1 MQKNTMEYS
10 AVFGGILKRSFR
22 KAEESM
28 LIINGR
34 IFTME
39 EGVERE
45 CEKKEAAIGINRN
58 DIEII
63 ENGYVRTRGKYIEEV
78 GEMSHLRSTGKKEEI
93 LDVGGAWVL
102 PGIIESHCHIGISE
116 EKIGSI
122 GDDCNE
128 GTTPVTPTLRA
139 IDAINPM
146 DAAFH
151 DAIEAGITSV
161 MVGPGSAN
169 VVGGQFLFMKTHG
182 RCIDEM
188 VVKNPAAMKVAFG
201 ENPKTCYGDKDE
213 YPATRM
219 GVAALLRKT
228 LYEAVQYKEDKEND
242 SLEKEDFEMEP
253 WIPVL
258 NKEIPLK
265 AHAHRADDILTAIRI
280 AKEFGLNMTLDH
292 GTESHLIAEQV
303 KASGFPVIV
312 GPDLTSRSKLE
323 VKNMNFKTNKVL
335 EENHILFSITTDH
348 PVSMIQ
354 YLPLCAGLAVKQ
366 GLPME
371 AGLKAIT
378 INAAQICGVAD
389 KVGSLQKGKHADI
402 AIFSG
407 NPMEVFT
414 KTLYTMIDGQVVY
427 DYNRDNDL
435 VN

>member
-1 MQKNTMEYS
+1 
-10 AVFGGILKRSFR
+10 
-22 KAEESM
+22 M
-28 LIINGR
+28 LIINGK

-39 EGVERE
+39 GST
-45 CEKKEAAIGINRN
+45 
-58 DIEII
+58 I
-63 ENGYVRTRGKYIEEV
+63 ENGYVRIEGKYIEEV
-78 GEMSHLRSTGKKEEI
+78 GEMSKLRPKQQKEDV
-93 LDVGGAWVL
+93 LDVRGAWVL

-116 EKIGSI
+116 EKIGII

-139 IDAINPM
+139 VDAVNPM

-228 LYEAVQYKEDKEND
+228 LFEACQYKREKEEGT
-242 SLEKEDFEMEP
+242 LEKEDFSMEP
-253 WIPVL
+253 WVPVL

-265 AHAHRADDILTAIRI
+265 AHAHRADDILTAMRI
-280 AKEFGLNMTLDH
+280 AKEFDVDMTLDH
-292 GTESHLIAEQV
+292 GTESHLIAAYV
-303 KASGFPVIV
+303 KAAGFPVIV

-335 EENHILFSITTDH
+335 YENDILFSITTDH
-348 PVSMIQ
+348 PVTMIQ
-354 YLPLCAGLAVKQ
+354 YLPLCAGLAVKR

-371 AGLKAIT
+371 EGLKAIT
-378 INAAQICGVAD
+378 INAARICQVDD
-389 KVGSLQKGKHADI
+389 KVGSLKAGKDADI
-402 AIFSG
+402 AIFTG

-414 KTLYTMIDGQVVY
+414 QTLYTIINGEIVY
-427 DYNRDNDL
+427 DYQRDRER
-435 VN
+435 

>member
-1 MQKNTMEYS
+1 
-10 AVFGGILKRSFR
+10 
-22 KAEESM
+22 M
-28 LIINGR
+28 LIINGK

-39 EGVERE
+39 NI
-45 CEKKEAAIGINRN
+45 CEKDSAKKKEVSQILER
-58 DIEII
+58 
-63 ENGYVRTRGKYIEEV
+63 GYIRTKGRYIEEI
-78 GEMSHLRSTGKKEEI
+78 GQMSELRPIGQKEEV
-93 LDVGGAWVL
+93 LDVRGAWVL

-116 EKIGSI
+116 EKIGII

-139 IDAINPM
+139 IDAVNPM

-151 DAIEAGITSV
+151 DAIQAGITSV

-213 YPATRM
+213 YPSTRM

-228 LYEAVQYKEDKEND
+228 LFEATQYKTEKEKG

-253 WIPVL
+253 WLPVL
-258 NKEIPLK
+258 KKEIPLK

-280 AKEFGLNMTLDH
+280 AKEFDVNMTIDH
-292 GTESHLIAEQV
+292 GTESHLIANQV

-312 GPDLTSRSKLE
+312 GPDLTSRSNLE
-323 VKNMNFKTNKVL
+323 VKNTNFKTNKVL
-335 EENHILFSITTDH
+335 YENDILFSITTDH
-348 PVSMIQ
+348 PVTMIQ

-371 AGLKAIT
+371 EGLKAIT
-378 INAAQICGVAD
+378 INAARICGVD
-389 KVGSLQKGKHADI
+389 DLVGSLKPGKHADI

-414 KTLYTMIDGQVVY
+414 KTLYTIIDGEIVY
-427 DYNRDNDL
+427 DYSTL
-435 VN
+435 

>member
-1 MQKNTMEYS
+1 
-10 AVFGGILKRSFR
+10 
-22 KAEESM
+22 M
-28 LIINGR
+28 LIINGK

-39 EGVERE
+39 DGV
-45 CEKKEAAIGINRN
+45 KESNP
-58 DIEII
+58 I
-63 ENGYVRTRGKYIEEV
+63 ENGYVRTNGKYIEEV
-78 GEMSHLRSTGKKEEI
+78 GTMANLRPKEQREDV
-93 LDVGGAWVL
+93 LDVKGAWVM

-116 EKIGSI
+116 EKIGII

-128 GTTPVTPTLRA
+128 GTSPVTPTLRA
-139 IDAINPM
+139 IDAVNPM

-151 DAIEAGITSV
+151 DAIKAGITSV

-228 LYEAVQYKEDKEND
+228 LFEAMQYKKDKENG
-242 SLEKEDFEMEP
+242 SLEKIDFEMES

-280 AKEFGLNMTLDH
+280 AKEFDLQMTIDH

-303 KASGFPVIV
+303 KSSGFPVIA
-312 GPDLTSRSKLE
+312 GPDLTSRSKPE
-323 VKNMNFKTNKVL
+323 VQNMNFKTNRILQEHGV
-335 EENHILFSITTDH
+335 LFSIMTDH

-366 GLPME
+366 GLPLE
-371 AGLKAIT
+371 EGLKAIT
-378 INAAQICGVAD
+378 INAARICGVENQ
-389 KVGSLQKGKHADI
+389 VGSLRKGKHADI
-402 AIFSG
+402 AIFTG

-414 KTLYTMIDGQVVY
+414 ETLYTIIDGEVVY
-427 DYNRDNDL
+427 DYKKDRT
-435 VN
+435 

>member
-1 MQKNTMEYS
+1 
-10 AVFGGILKRSFR
+10 
-22 KAEESM
+22 M
-28 LIINGR
+28 LIINGK

-39 EGVERE
+39 ENE
-45 CEKKEAAIGINRN
+45 CFKKAGAKNIN
-58 DIEII
+58 II
-63 ENGYVRTRGKYIEEV
+63 ERGYIRIKGKYIEEV
-78 GEMSHLRSTGKKEEI
+78 GEMSQLRPKTYQEDI

-116 EKIGSI
+116 EKIGII

-128 GTTPVTPTLRA
+128 GTTPVTPALRA
-139 IDAINPM
+139 LDAVNPM

-188 VVKNPAAMKVAFG
+188 VVKTPAAMKVAFG

-228 LYEAVQYKEDKEND
+228 LFEAVQYKNEKENG
-242 SLEKEDFEMEP
+242 SLQKEDWELEP
-253 WIPVL
+253 WLPVL
-258 NKEIPLK
+258 KKEIPLK

-280 AKEFGLNMTLDH
+280 AKEFDLDMTLDH

-303 KASGFPVIV
+303 KQSGFPVIV

-335 EENHILFSITTDH
+335 QEHDILFSITTDH

-354 YLPLCAGLAVKQ
+354 YLPLCAGLAVKR

-371 AGLKAIT
+371 EGLKAIT

-389 KVGSLQKGKHADI
+389 IVGSLKKGKHADI
-402 AIFSG
+402 AIFTG

-414 KTLYTMIDGQVVY
+414 KTLYTIINGEVVF
-427 DYNRDNDL
+427 DYRKDKEEG
-435 VN
+435 